1 MNSDELRW
9 TSIQARKIL
18 MLKDLNIECNQ
29 NFNKIVSLEMMGREI
44 RKKM

>member
-1 MNSDELRW
+1 
-9 TSIQARKIL
+9 